1 MSNTTLT
8 LQSVVNFASIHA
20 ELLPLSSV
28 GGYSLEPALSL
39 CNDTLQETTA
49 QPNAWKH
56 NRAELGIFV
65 TTTYRQDYLF
75 GGAVAFTLEE
85 GGAGIA
91 LASASTPGVV
101 RTGTTVVVTTLEP
114 HNMTV
119 GRTLYMFGNTDAQF
133 NSIFSQGPN
142 SSGFSGGWTITAV
155 TANTITFTHLVS
167 GSTNSGAPGITNY
180 AWLESG
186 TMREINSTAPI
197 PKVWQLEGVNDL
209 HPTSISSRP
218 TKVAV
223 LSDNGDGTLKIRMQY
238 APGGTFYAVALVYQM
253 QPPLKVALSDTW
265 TPFPD
270 RFGFVIRQ
278 AFLARAYRFMSSAK
292 ADAEYQKS
300 EFMIAKATGADD
312 AEQSDQR
319 IYPEQSLMD
328 LGDVSD
334 DF

>member
-8 LQSVVNFASIHA
+8 LQNVVNFAAIHA
-20 ELLPLSSV
+20 ELSPLAGV
-28 GGYSLEPALSL
+28 GGFTNEPALSL
-39 CNDTLQETTA
+39 CNDALQEITA

-56 NRAELGIFV
+56 NRAELPVFV
-65 TTTYRQDYLF
+65 TTTYRQDYTF

-101 RTGTTVVVTTLEP
+101 RTGTTVVVTTLEN

-119 GRTLYMFGNTDAQF
+119 GRTVYMFGNTDAQF
-133 NSIFSQGPN
+133 NSLFSQGPN
-142 SSGFSGGWTITAV
+142 SSGYSGGWVITAI
-155 TANTITFTHLVS
+155 TATTFTFTHLVS

-186 TMREINSTAPI
+186 TMREINTTAPI
-197 PKVWQLEGVNDL
+197 PRTWQLEAVNDL
-209 HPTSISSRP
+209 HPTSYSTRP
-218 TKVAV
+218 AKVAA
-223 LSDNGDGTLKIRMQY
+223 LTDNGDGTLKFRMQY

-253 QPPLKVALSDTW
+253 QPPLKVALTDTW

-270 RFGFVIRQ
+270 RYGFVIRQ
-278 AFLARAYRFMSSAK
+278 AFLARAYRFMNSAK
-292 ADAEYQKS
+292 TESEYQKS
-300 EFMIAKATGADD
+300 QLMISKATGADD

-319 IYPEQSLMD
+319 IYPEQSLME
-328 LGDVSD
+328 LGDGSD